1 MTFRGNFQLTWLC
14 DSVILWSYDTALQLH
29 VAAMGFGVTGQ
40 GFTAQ
45 LLSHIQ
51 TYCSSFMSQHLPA
64 TWKHHLFYVYI
75 YIPQCLPR
83 SKQFSTAG
91 NPANGLPLQPSNS
104 DHRGGGRG
112 MSLLLKINARGWAG
126 RIPSASHC
134 QPRGRSIGC
143 RCCIPSGSLHRSVV
157 PNGTQRLCWLHFW
170 GEKRHNTVHVCFSVP
185 CLRDEECWSDDTKLA
200 AAPKDPGRR
209 CELSVQ
215 PGDFPFNFPVTT
227 FYGP

>member
-1 MTFRGNFQLTWLC
+1 
-14 DSVILWSYDTALQLH
+14 
-29 VAAMGFGVTGQ
+29 MGFSVAGQ

-112 MSLLLKINARGWAG
+112 MSLLLKMLGGGLAG
-126 RIPSASHC
+126 SLLPLTASPGAAPLAADAASHQDHC
-134 QPRGRSIGC
+134 IALWYQMAHRGFAGC
-143 RCCIPSGSLHRSVV
+143 IFGVKR
-157 PNGTQRLCWLHFW
+157 GTILSMCVFLF
-170 GEKRHNTVHVCFSVP
+170 HV
-185 CLRDEECWSDDTKLA
+185 
-200 AAPKDPGRR
+200 
-209 CELSVQ
+209 
-215 PGDFPFNFPVTT
+215 
-227 FYGP
+227 

>member
-1 MTFRGNFQLTWLC
+1 MTQPCSCMLLPWVSASLVR
-14 DSVILWSYDTALQLH
+14 VLQLN
-29 VAAMGFGVTGQ
+29 
-40 GFTAQ
+40 
-45 LLSHIQ
+45 SHIQ

-170 GEKRHNTVHVCFSVP
+170 GEKRHNTVYVCFSVP
-185 CLRDEECWSDDTKLA
+185 CLRDEEC
-200 AAPKDPGRR
+200 
-209 CELSVQ
+209 
-215 PGDFPFNFPVTT
+215 
-227 FYGP
+227 

>member
-1 MTFRGNFQLTWLC
+1 MIIWHSPAAACCCHGFRRRWSGFYSSTFESHSN
-14 DSVILWSYDTALQLH
+14 
-29 VAAMGFGVTGQ
+29 
-40 GFTAQ
+40 
-45 LLSHIQ
+45 LL
-51 TYCSSFMSQHLPA
+51 L
-64 TWKHHLFYVYI
+64 LFYVSASACNMETSLVLCIYI
-75 YIPQCLPR
+75 HIPQCLPR

-91 NPANGLPLQPSNS
+91 NPANRLPLQPSNS

>member
-1 MTFRGNFQLTWLC
+1 MTQPCSCMF
-14 DSVILWSYDTALQLH
+14 
-29 VAAMGFGVTGQ
+29 AAMGFSVAGQ
-40 GFTAQ
+40 GFTDQ

-112 MSLLLKINARGWAG
+112 MSLLLKINARGGLAG
-126 RIPSASHC
+126 SLLPLTASPGAAPLAADAASH
-134 QPRGRSIGC
+134 QDH
-143 RCCIPSGSLHRSVV
+143 CIALWYQMA
-157 PNGTQRLCWLHFW
+157 QRLCWLHFW

-185 CLRDEECWSDDTKLA
+185 CLRDEEC
-200 AAPKDPGRR
+200 
-209 CELSVQ
+209 
-215 PGDFPFNFPVTT
+215 
-227 FYGP
+227 